1 MLPHA
6 PGVQMADIPEDS
18 VDLGKEKEAEDE
30 GGEADKEKR
39 LGVKIMDKRVEPDN
53 EFESGEKHG
62 LTSLGAPLLTDTPS
76 FLTLEIDSYIS
87 GKSGN
92 KNAVNHG
99 ETNGAEPMETD
110 NGAAGDA

>member
-18 VDLGKEKEAEDE
+18 VDINKEKEEEDAEDK
-30 GGEADKEKR
+30 DKRVTMKM
-39 LGVKIMDKRVEPDN
+39 MDKRVEPEN
-53 EFESGEKHG
+53 EFE
-62 LTSLGAPLLTDTPS
+62 
-76 FLTLEIDSYIS
+76 S

-92 KNAVNHG
+92 KNSVNHG

-110 NGAAGDA
+110 NGSAES

>member
-18 VDLGKEKEAEDE
+18 VDINKEKEAEDE
-30 GGEADKEKR
+30 GGEVDKDKR
-39 LGVKIMDKRVEPDN
+39 LGVKIMDKRVEPEN
-53 EFESGEKHG
+53 EFESGENCFKASG
-62 LTSLGAPLLTDTPS
+62 IQMNPLLHFLS
-76 FLTLEIDSYIS
+76 FS

-110 NGAAGDA
+110 NGAL

>member
-18 VDLGKEKEAEDE
+18 VDINKEKEAEDD
-30 GGEADKEKR
+30 GGEADKDKR
-39 LGVKIMDKRVEPDN
+39 LGVKIMDKRVEPEN
-53 EFESGEKHG
+53 E
-62 LTSLGAPLLTDTPS
+62 
-76 FLTLEIDSYIS
+76 S

-99 ETNGAEPMETD
+99 ETNGAEQMETD
-110 NGAAGDA
+110 NGAL